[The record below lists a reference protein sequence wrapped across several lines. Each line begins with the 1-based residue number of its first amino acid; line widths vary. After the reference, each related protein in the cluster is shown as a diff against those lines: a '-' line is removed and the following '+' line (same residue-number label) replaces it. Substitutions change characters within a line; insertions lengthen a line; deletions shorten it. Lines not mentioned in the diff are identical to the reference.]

1 MPDDLDRDGLDL
13 RSAIQDRTGTE
24 LAQSGL

>member
-13 RSAIQDRTGTE
+13 RSAIPDRTGTE
-24 LAQSGL
+24 LVQSGL